1 MNASLNTTF
10 KIKESLGLME
20 LSLCNILREKSNDVL
35 CELFKNGKHFYS
47 LIKEIP
53 GYVFFPLEK
62 KSAKIIL
69 ALKQKVVSDVSQLTY
84 FSPPVSF
91 LSPSFLSSFS

>member
-10 KIKESLGLME
+10 KIKESLGIME
-20 LSLCNILREKSNDVL
+20 LSLWNILRGKSNDVL

-53 GYVFFPLEK
+53 GYVFSPGKE
-62 KSAKIIL
+62 
-69 ALKQKVVSDVSQLTY
+69 DSQDNSS
-84 FSPPVSF
+84 FKAEGSCRCF
-91 LSPSFLSSFS
+91 LS

>member
-20 LSLCNILREKSNDVL
+20 LSLCNILGEESNDVL

-53 GYVFFPLEK
+53 GYVFFPWK
-62 KSAKIIL
+62 R
-69 ALKQKVVSDVSQLTY
+69 SQ
-84 FSPPVSF
+84 PR
-91 LSPSFLSSFS
+91 

>member
-20 LSLCNILREKSNDVL
+20 LNLCNILRGKSNDVL

-53 GYVFFPLEK
+53 GYVFFP
-62 KSAKIIL
+62 AKE
-69 ALKQKVVSDVSQLTY
+69 DSQDNSS
-84 FSPPVSF
+84 FKAEGGCRCF
-91 LSPSFLSSFS
+91 LS